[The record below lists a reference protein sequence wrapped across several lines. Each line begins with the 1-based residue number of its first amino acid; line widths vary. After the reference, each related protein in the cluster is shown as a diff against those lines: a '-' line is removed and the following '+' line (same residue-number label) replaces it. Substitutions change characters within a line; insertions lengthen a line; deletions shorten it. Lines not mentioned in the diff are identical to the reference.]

1 MLPPMITGWPTA
13 RYSSGMAGL
22 PGPKARVA
30 LLSNIVFKS
39 GLASFISGPALAKR
53 VLPDMAAF
61 AAGLC
66 LAWWLGS

>member
-1 MLPPMITGWPTA
+1 
-13 RYSSGMAGL
+13 MAGW

-39 GLASFISGPALAKR
+39 GLASFISGPALAWR
-53 VLPDMAAF
+53 ILPGMLAV